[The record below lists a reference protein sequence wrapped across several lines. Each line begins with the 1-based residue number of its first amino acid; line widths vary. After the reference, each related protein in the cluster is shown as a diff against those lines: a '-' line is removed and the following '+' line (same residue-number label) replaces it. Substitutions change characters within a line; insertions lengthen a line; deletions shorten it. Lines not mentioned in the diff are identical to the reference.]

1 MTIDPASSKL
11 KAEHKHSAP
20 LLCCAYD
27 RSGRFL
33 FAGAR
38 DRSLLLLETES
49 NQCRVLEGHESWV
62 GQLAFAGGGLML
74 SADFV
79 GQVIAWDC
87 TLTQPKPKWNIPAHP
102 SAILGLS
109 ASADGNTFATGDR
122 EGRVR
127 IWETSNGKQ
136 LHELPSAEYPV
147 HGVALHPDGRRL
159 ITADRQPQKPRIKVW
174 DFRANKEL
182 LAIEVAPLSGYR
194 RVEDIE
200 WGGIRGLALSPDGR
214 QIIACGRAGYD
225 GQACALVYG
234 TDDGTLQR
242 KLSLA
247 LKGGF
252 YYSAKFHPQ
261 GFLMT
266 AGGDL
271 AKGEVRSWNTQQ
283 DQSLADLPTP
293 SPCMGVDIHPE
304 GQQFAVA
311 TLGKDSGALLI
322 YDWTN

>member
-1 MTIDPASSKL
+1 MSVDPARSKL
-11 KAEHKHSAP
+11 KVEHKHSAP
-20 LLCCAYD
+20 LLCCAYAPN
-27 RSGRFL
+27 GRFL
-33 FAGAR
+33 LAGAR
-38 DRSLLLLETES
+38 DRGLLRIDTES
-49 NQCRVLEGHESWV
+49 NQLALLEGHESWV
-62 GQLAFAGGGLML
+62 VQLASAGSELLL

-79 GQVIAWDC
+79 GRVIAWDC
-87 TLTQPKPKWNIPAHP
+87 TGTQPKPQWNIPAHP

-109 ASADGNTFATGDR
+109 VSADGKTFATGDR
-122 EGRVR
+122 EGCVR
-127 IWETSNGKQ
+127 IWETASGKQ
-136 LHELPSAEYPV
+136 LHEMPRAEHPV
-147 HGVALHPDGRRL
+147 YGVALHPDGQRL

-174 DFRANKEL
+174 EMAANKEL
-182 LAIEVAPLSGYR
+182 LAIEVAELSGYR

-200 WGGIRGLALSPDGR
+200 WGGIRGLALSPDGQ

-234 TDDGTLQR
+234 SDDGKLQR

-252 YYSAKFHPQ
+252 YYSAKFHRQ

-271 AKGEVRSWNTQQ
+271 AKGEIRFWNTQQ
-283 DQSLADLPTP
+283 DQSLADLSMP
-293 SPCMGVDIHPE
+293 SPCMGFDIHPD

-311 TLGKDSGALLI
+311 LLVGI
-322 YDWTN
+322 VQVYDWRT

>member
-1 MTIDPASSKL
+1 MTVDPASSKL
-11 KAEHKHSAP
+11 QAEHKHSAP
-20 LLCCAYD
+20 LLCCAYAPN
-27 RSGRFL
+27 GRFL
-33 FAGAR
+33 FAGGR
-38 DRSLLLLETES
+38 DRGLVLMDTES
-49 NQCRVLEGHESWV
+49 NQLTLLEGHESWV
-62 GQLAFAGGGLML
+62 SQLASAGSEVVL

-79 GQVIAWDC
+79 GRLIAWDC
-87 TLTQPKPKWNIPAHP
+87 AGPQPKPKWSIPAHP

-109 ASADGNTFATGDR
+109 VSADGKTFATGDR
-122 EGRVR
+122 EGCVR
-127 IWETSNGKQ
+127 IWETASGKQ
-136 LHELPSAEYPV
+136 LHEMPRAEFPIY
-147 HGVALHPDGRRL
+147 GVALPPDGQRL

-174 DFRANKEL
+174 EVAANKEL
-182 LAIEVAPLSGYR
+182 LAIEVPELSGYR

-200 WGGIRGLALSPDGR
+200 WGGIRGLALSPDGQ
-214 QIIACGRAGYD
+214 QIVACGRAGYD

-234 TDDGTLQR
+234 TDDGKLQR

-271 AKGEVRSWNTQQ
+271 AKGEVRFWNTQQ
-283 DQSLADLPTP
+283 DQSLADLATP
-293 SPCMGVDIHPE
+293 SPCMGFDIHPA

-311 TLGKDSGALLI
+311 LLDGKAQVYEWG
-322 YDWTN
+322 T